1 MPKFMIGARGHDFG
15 RQTPEQLFQAIGEA
29 GFACTQL
36 AYTKAI
42 QGVSSYGDVTPA
54 LVAETQDAIQKSG
67 VQAAVYGTYVELSY
81 ADEER
86 RRAETAKVLGQI
98 RNAKLLG
105 SVCMGSETTS
115 MSKQPGVTRR
125 EAQEALLRSL
135 AEIVPACE
143 EQGVLFGVEC
153 VYHHAMNTPEAV
165 KMVLDTMASPNLRV
179 SLTWPTISAPRMP
192 AWTHSAGSGIKPP
205 TGTATRSLRSILR
218 ARRSG
223 RTAATIPPAW
233 RTRSST
239 TPAALPCCVSC
250 RRTVCLCCGR
260 KQSPP
265 VLPAT
270 SPLSA
275 ASAAGTFPLYISAA
289 VRPLTGCTAA
299 FLFFAQ
305 RFHSIFT
312 IAASIAACFTGQTM
326 VESVCRYT
334 PIGYIVFP
342 APTTCKG
349 ELPEPESVRRRSLRK
364 GVFYVIR

>member
-115 MSKQPGVTRR
+115 MSKQPSVTRR

-135 AEIVPACE
+135 AEILPACE

-179 SLTWPTISAPRMP
+179 IFDLANYIGAEDASLDAQ
-192 AWTHSAGSGIKPP
+192 
-205 TGTATRSLRSILR
+205 
-218 ARRSG
+218 RRIWDK
-223 RTAATIPPAW
+223 AANWYGDKI
-233 RTRSST
+233 
-239 TPAALPCCVSC
+239 
-250 RRTVCLCCGR
+250 
-260 KQSPP
+260 
-265 VLPAT
+265 
-270 SPLSA
+270 
-275 ASAAGTFPLYISAA
+275 AA
-289 VRPLTGCTAA
+289 VHFKGQAFRPDGS
-299 FLFFAQ
+299 
-305 RFHSIFT
+305 H
-312 IAASIAACFTGQTM
+312 
-326 VESVCRYT
+326 
-334 PIGYIVFP
+334 
-342 APTTCKG
+342 
-349 ELPEPESVRRRSLRK
+349 
-364 GVFYVIR
+364 

>member
-86 RRAETAKVLGQI
+86 RRAETAKVLGQS

-135 AEIVPACE
+135 AEDPARLRGTGRIVWRGMCLPPCYE
-143 EQGVLFGVEC
+143 HPGGGQDGTG
-153 VYHHAMNTPEAV
+153 HHGQPQ
-165 KMVLDTMASPNLRV
+165 
-179 SLTWPTISAPRMP
+179 
-192 AWTHSAGSGIKPP
+192 SAGD
-205 TGTATRSLRSILR
+205 L
-218 ARRSG
+218 
-223 RTAATIPPAW
+223 
-233 RTRSST
+233 
-239 TPAALPCCVSC
+239 
-250 RRTVCLCCGR
+250 
-260 KQSPP
+260 
-265 VLPAT
+265 
-270 SPLSA
+270 
-275 ASAAGTFPLYISAA
+275 
-289 VRPLTGCTAA
+289 
-299 FLFFAQ
+299 
-305 RFHSIFT
+305 
-312 IAASIAACFTGQTM
+312 
-326 VESVCRYT
+326 
-334 PIGYIVFP
+334 
-342 APTTCKG
+342 
-349 ELPEPESVRRRSLRK
+349 
-364 GVFYVIR
+364 